1 MRIINFKESFSDK
14 ILSIQKDLIHSER
27 KKDSILNI
35 FNEVVNV
42 QN

>member
-1 MRIINFKESFSDK
+1 MRIINFKDLLVIRFY
-14 ILSIQKDLIHSER
+14 LYKDLIHSER